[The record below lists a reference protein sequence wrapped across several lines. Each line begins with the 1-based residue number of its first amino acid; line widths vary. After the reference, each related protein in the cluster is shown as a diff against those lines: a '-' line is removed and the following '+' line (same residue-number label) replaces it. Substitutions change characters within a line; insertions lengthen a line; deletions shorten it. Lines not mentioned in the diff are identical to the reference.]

1 MRFELVN
8 TMALR
13 FSPSLQNFL
22 PHLRWV
28 APLGVVALA
37 IGLGNLFGL
46 GVGLLT
52 FSGGVLCGSI
62 WLIWSSLQ
70 GLSGEAPLTLEEALS
85 LGAPSAEEE
94 QKRAVLRA
102 LKDLEYERAVGK
114 INDADYAT
122 LAEHYRNE
130 AKRLLRAVDQDL
142 GPERDRAEQILAERL
157 AAREASE
164 PPAGAGADSDADAG
178 PRHSGNGADPD
189 DEDEPA
195 VAKSPSSGAAP

>member
-1 MRFELVN
+1 
-8 TMALR
+8 MALR
-13 FSPSLQNFL
+13 VPPSVQNL
-22 PHLRWV
+22 VPHLRWA
-28 APLGVVALA
+28 APLGVVVLA
-37 IGLGNLFGL
+37 SLLGHHFGL

-52 FSGGVLCGSI
+52 ISGGVLSGSI

-70 GLSGEAPLTLEEALS
+70 GLAGEAPLTLDEALS

-114 INDADYAT
+114 INDADYAS

-130 AKRLLRAVDQDL
+130 AKRLLRAVDANL
-142 GPERDRAEQILAERL
+142 GPERERAEQILAERL
-157 AAREASE
+157 ATREAAE
-164 PPAGAGADSDADAG
+164 AAGGAADDTDEASQTGASRADSA
-178 PRHSGNGADPD
+178 NGADPD
-189 DEDEPA
+189 ESSEPA